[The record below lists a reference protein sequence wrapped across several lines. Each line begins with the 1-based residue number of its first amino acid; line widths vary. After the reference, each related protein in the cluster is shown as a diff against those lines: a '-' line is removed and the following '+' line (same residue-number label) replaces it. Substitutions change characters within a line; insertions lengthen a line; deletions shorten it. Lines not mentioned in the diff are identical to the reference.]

1 VILWDGGVPVTV
13 YAQGQWRT
21 LTLHGDL
28 LVHWQSCTPVGAIP
42 PTAAGYP
49 EQRAMHAE
57 FWFDIDKLPI
67 LRTVPE
73 VDVVVSL

>member
-1 VILWDGGVPVTV
+1 MITWDGGVPVTV

-28 LVHWQSCTPVGAIP
+28 LVHWQSCTPVGAVP
-42 PTAAGYP
+42 PTVAGHP
-49 EQRAMHAE
+49 EQRARCAE
-57 FWFDIDKLPI
+57 FWIDIDKLPI
-67 LRTVPE
+67 LRTIPE